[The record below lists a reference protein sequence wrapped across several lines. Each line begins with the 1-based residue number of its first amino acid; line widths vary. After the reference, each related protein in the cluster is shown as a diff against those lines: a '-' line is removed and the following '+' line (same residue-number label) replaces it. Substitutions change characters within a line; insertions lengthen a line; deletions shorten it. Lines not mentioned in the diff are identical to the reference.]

1 MNKKALPLLLLGS
14 GALLLASC
22 GGNEVTSS
30 SSSSSS
36 KDEASSSQGPIVSN
50 EEKLMTNLLSMESI
64 FGAFELQAV
73 IPGSSA
79 LALPQTVEVYG
90 DLAIRMETLE
100 DLSLSFPGELHWN
113 DSIVPFD
120 LTYADGTAYLSAGL
134 PNAGT
139 DRLRISSTIDEI
151 ADLGTFLGE
160 ALGVEIP
167 SFGDVGGAEDILSSI
182 SLTEHPSAQYAH
194 AFTLTIGGADGLAL
208 ELGTDEDMNLTIVE
222 GNFLAGDASVRLS
235 YGCELNSEDC
245 PAISAPSDKDDYQ
258 SLGTLAPI
266 AESILAL
273 ANEKKASFALSVDE
287 LSIDGKGSVGTGSG
301 ILLSAEGSIDRTN
314 SLMDATLSFQAEGAD
329 SMRTVRVRS
338 EKEKAYLNYSDSLKL
353 SFPQEELDEFTA
365 LLMEDFPL
373 EEGLLQ
379 ELMDI
384 ILGSEAIASLLMGDY
399 SALLDLA
406 TGIRQGNGVI
416 EVDLDLSS
424 FSVGDEAAMT
434 VTLASDRIL
443 SLDVDGLEWPYYG
456 ARLGFTLDLLPYE
469 EISFDGTGYAEV
481 TGLPSVYS
489 QFSALVE
496 GGRALIGVT
505 ADLGTPEEPETLEGK
520 VYADGVAGSASLA
533 LDYKETFVPVS
544 EDGTEGTPLPV
555 EHKILADYIPGAM
568 DSETG
573 IMGEGVLAVDYDVL
587 GNNTEESESHLKG
600 AIGTD
605 AISSMGETVN
615 SLLGEGSRFLPL
627 LENSLENI
635 ALLSAIKKA
644 GEGNY
649 EPLLALDFVKEARNT
664 GNGLSIVL
672 SGSPFGTEDAE
683 ILVTQ
688 SETGEI
694 TSIALED
701 FVFTLSSFDGE
712 LPYQT
717 DYLTAKDSYLDL
729 SPMGGLLD
737 ALAKDAQLDAHHLRL
752 TLDMNLLVVN
762 QSVTADFYID
772 SKDVENPSAYA
783 DIAIVHKNVLGAAES
798 EVASKLAIDSTG
810 IYLEKATTKSGNTTT
825 TKESWTLE
833 EFSADAMPIVM
844 SILDLGSSFS
854 SMITPITDH
863 PAYYDTL
870 LKGFSY
876 DSEANAYSLTAAI
889 EPLLMMKM
897 KFLGQSF
904 SFGDLNATL
913 TLNEEGYLSK
923 VDFTANVMAT
933 MNVPGSLELLDI
945 GDPIPSEKTEAK
957 DALIA
962 SFLETAPAN

>member
-1 MNKKALPLLLLGS
+1 MNKKALPLLLLAS

-22 GGNEVTSS
+22 GTDEVTTSS
-30 SSSSSS
+30 SG
-36 KDEASSSQGPIVSN
+36 KDETASSSQGPSISN
-50 EEKLMTNLLSMESI
+50 EERLMTNLLSMESV
-64 FGAFELQAV
+64 FGALEIRAV
-73 IPGSSA
+73 IPSSSS
-79 LALPQTVEVYG
+79 LGLPQTVEVYG

-100 DLSLSFPGELHWN
+100 DLSLSFPGEIHWN
-113 DSIVPFD
+113 DSIVPLD
-120 LTYADGTAYLSAGL
+120 LTYAEGTAYLSAGL

-139 DRLRISSTIDEI
+139 DRLKISSTIDEI
-151 ADLGTFLGE
+151 GDLGTLIGE
-160 ALGVEIP
+160 ALGVEMP
-167 SFGDVGGAEDILSSI
+167 SFGDVGGAEDILSAI
-182 SLTEHPSAQYAH
+182 SLTEHPTSQYAH
-194 AFTLTIGGADGLAL
+194 AFYLTIGGEGGLTL
-208 ELGTDEDMNLTIVE
+208 DLGTDQDMNLTQVQ
-222 GNFLAGDASVRLS
+222 GNFYAGDALVSLS
-235 YGCELNSEDC
+235 YGCEINSDDC
-245 PAISAPSDKDDYQ
+245 PEISVPSDKDDYQ
-258 SLGTLAPI
+258 SLGTLTPI
-266 AESILAL
+266 AEDILAL
-273 ANEKKASFALSVDE
+273 ANDMKASFALTLDE
-287 LSIDGKGSVGTGSG
+287 FAIDGKGSIGTGSG
-301 ILLSAEGSIDRTN
+301 LLLSAEGSIDRAN
-314 SLMDATLSFQAEGAD
+314 SLMDATISFQAEGTETAK
-329 SMRTVRVRS
+329 SVRIRS

-379 ELMDI
+379 DLMDI
-384 ILGSEAIASLLMGDY
+384 ILGSEAISSLLMGDY
-399 SALLDLA
+399 SVLLDLA
-406 TGIRQGNGVI
+406 TGIRQGNGRI

-469 EISFDGTGYAEV
+469 EISFDATGYAEV
-481 TGLPSVYS
+481 TGLPSVYT
-489 QFSALVE
+489 QFSSLVE

-505 ADLGTPEEPETLEGK
+505 ADLGTPEEPETIEGK
-520 VYADGVAGSASLA
+520 IYADGVSGSASLA

-544 EDGTEGTPLPV
+544 SDGTEGTPLLV
-555 EHKILADYIPGAM
+555 EHKILADYIPGTM
-568 DSETG
+568 DGETG

-587 GNNTEESESHLKG
+587 GNNTDESESHLKG

-605 AISSMGETVN
+605 AISSMGETVT
-615 SLLGEGSRFLPL
+615 SLLGEDSRFLPL

-649 EPLLALDFVKEARNT
+649 EPLLALDFVKEAKNT
-664 GNGLSIVL
+664 ESGLSFTLVGSSIASDDLEIVVNQDENGQI
-672 SGSPFGTEDAE
+672 S
-683 ILVTQ
+683 
-688 SETGEI
+688 
-694 TSIALED
+694 SIALED
-701 FVFTLSSFDGE
+701 IVFTLSSFDGD

-717 DYLTAKDSYLDL
+717 DYLEAKDSYIDL

-737 ALAKDAQLDAHHLRL
+737 ALAKDAELDAHHLRL
-752 TLDMNLLVVN
+752 TLDMNLVLVN

-945 GDPIPSEKTEAK
+945 GDPIPAEKTEAK

-962 SFLETAPAN
+962 SFLEAAPAN

>member
-30 SSSSSS
+30 SSSS
-36 KDEASSSQGPIVSN
+36 KDEASSSQGPTVSN

-194 AFTLTIGGADGLAL
+194 AFTLTIGGAEGLAL

-245 PAISAPSDKDDYQ
+245 PAISVPSDKDDYQ
-258 SLGTLAPI
+258 SLGTLTPI
-266 AESILAL
+266 AEDILAL
-273 ANEKKASFALSVDE
+273 ANDKKASFALTLDE
-287 LSIDGKGSVGTGSG
+287 FAIDGKGSIGTGSG
-301 ILLSAEGSIDRTN
+301 LLLSAEGSIDRAN
-314 SLMDATLSFQAEGAD
+314 SLMDATISFHAEGTE
-329 SMRTVRVRS
+329 TVKSVRIRS

-379 ELMDI
+379 DLMDI
-384 ILGSEAIASLLMGDY
+384 ILGSEAISSLLMGDY
-399 SALLDLA
+399 SVLLDLA
-406 TGIRQGNGVI
+406 TGIRQGNGRI

-520 VYADGVAGSASLA
+520 VYADGVSGSASLA

-544 EDGTEGTPLPV
+544 EDGTEGAPLSV

-568 DSETG
+568 DGETG

-600 AIGTD
+600 AIGTN
-605 AISSMGETVN
+605 AISSMGETVT
-615 SLLGEGSRFLPL
+615 SLLGEESRFLPL
-627 LENSLENI
+627 LENSIGNI
-635 ALLSAIKKA
+635 ALVSAIKKA
-644 GEGNY
+644 GEGDFA
-649 EPLLALDFVKEARNT
+649 PLLALDFVKEARNT

-701 FVFTLSSFDGE
+701 FVFTVSSFDGD

-752 TLDMNLLVVN
+752 TLDMNLVLVN

-783 DIAIVHKNVLGAAES
+783 EIAIVHKKLFPEGAIDS
-798 EVASKLAIDSTG
+798 EVAEKLAIDSTG
-810 IYLEKATTKSGNTTT
+810 IYMEKATTKSGNTTT
-825 TKESWTLE
+825 TRDSWTLE
-833 EFSADAMPIVM
+833 EFSADAMTVVM

-876 DSEANAYSLTAAI
+876 DSESNSYSLIAAI

-897 KFLGQSF
+897 KFLGQSI

-913 TLNEEGYLSK
+913 TVNEEGYLSK
-923 VDFTANVMAT
+923 VDFTANVMSE
-933 MNVPGSLELLDI
+933 MNVPGTLELLDI
-945 GDPIPSEKTEAK
+945 GNPIPAAKTEAK

>member
-22 GGNEVTSS
+22 GGNEVTT
-30 SSSSSS
+30 SSSSS

-113 DSIVPFD
+113 DSVVPFD

-139 DRLRISSTIDEI
+139 DRLKISSTIDEI
-151 ADLGTFLGE
+151 GDLGTLIGE
-160 ALGVEIP
+160 ALGVEMP
-167 SFGDVGGAEDILSSI
+167 SFGDVGGAEDILSAI
-182 SLTEHPSAQYAH
+182 SLTEHPTSQYAH
-194 AFTLTIGGADGLAL
+194 AFYLTIGGEGGLTL
-208 ELGTDEDMNLTIVE
+208 DLGTDQDMNLTQVQ
-222 GNFLAGDASVRLS
+222 GNFYAGNALVSLS
-235 YGCELNSEDC
+235 YGCEINSDDC
-245 PAISAPSDKDDYQ
+245 PEISVPSDKDDYQ
-258 SLGTLAPI
+258 SLGTLTPI
-266 AESILAL
+266 AEDILAL
-273 ANEKKASFALSVDE
+273 ANDMKASFALTLDE
-287 LSIDGKGSVGTGSG
+287 FAIDGKGSIGTGSG
-301 ILLSAEGSIDRTN
+301 LLLSAEGSIDRAN
-314 SLMDATLSFQAEGAD
+314 SLMDATISFQAEGTETAK
-329 SMRTVRVRS
+329 SVRIRS

-379 ELMDI
+379 DLMDI
-384 ILGSEAIASLLMGDY
+384 ILGSEAISSLLMGDY
-399 SALLDLA
+399 SVLLDLA
-406 TGIRQGNGVI
+406 TGIRQGNGRI
-416 EVDLDLSS
+416 EVDFDLSS

-481 TGLPSVYS
+481 TGLPSVYT
-489 QFSALVE
+489 QFSSLVE
-496 GGRALIGVT
+496 GGRALIGVS

-544 EDGTEGTPLPV
+544 EDGTEGIPLPV

-587 GNNTEESESHLKG
+587 GNNTDESESHLKG

-605 AISSMGETVN
+605 AISSMGETVT
-615 SLLGEGSRFLPL
+615 SLLGEDSRFLPL

-649 EPLLALDFVKEARNT
+649 EPLLALDFVKEAKNT
-664 GNGLSIVL
+664 ESGLSFTLVGSSIASDDLEIVVNQDENGQI
-672 SGSPFGTEDAE
+672 S
-683 ILVTQ
+683 
-688 SETGEI
+688 
-694 TSIALED
+694 SIALED
-701 FVFTLSSFDGE
+701 IVFTLSSFDGD

-717 DYLTAKDSYLDL
+717 DYLEAKDSYIDL
-729 SPMGGLLD
+729 SPMGGLVD

-752 TLDMNLLVVN
+752 TLDMNLLVIN
-762 QSVTADFYID
+762 QSVTADLYVD
-772 SKDVENPSAYA
+772 SSDPSDPSLYA
-783 DIAIVHKNVLGAAES
+783 DIAIVHKKAFVGTTDS
-798 EVASKLAIDSTG
+798 EVAEKLAIDSTG
-810 IYLEKATTKSGNTTT
+810 IYMEKATTKSGSTTT
-825 TKESWTLE
+825 TKESWTFE
-833 EFSADAMPIVM
+833 EFSADAMTIVM
-844 SILDLGSSFS
+844 SILDMDSSFS
-854 SMITPITDH
+854 SMISPITDH

-945 GDPIPSEKTEAK
+945 GDPIPAEKTEAK

-962 SFLETAPAN
+962 SFLEAAPAN

>member
-22 GGNEVTSS
+22 GGNEVTTP
-30 SSSSSS
+30 SSSS
-36 KDEASSSQGPIVSN
+36 KDEVSSSQGPIVSN

-167 SFGDVGGAEDILSSI
+167 SFGDVGRAEDILSSI

-194 AFTLTIGGADGLAL
+194 AFTLTIGGAEGFAL

-245 PAISAPSDKDDYQ
+245 PVISAPSDKDDYQ

-301 ILLSAEGSIDRTN
+301 ILLSAEGSIDRAN
-314 SLMDATLSFQAEGAD
+314 SLMDATLSFQAEGTD

-399 SALLDLA
+399 SVLLDLA
-406 TGIRQGNGVI
+406 TGIRQGNGRI

-443 SLDVDGLEWPYYG
+443 SLDVDGLEWPCYG

-469 EISFDGTGYAEV
+469 EISFDATGYAEV
-481 TGLPSVYS
+481 TGLPSVYA
-489 QFSALVE
+489 QFSSLVE
-496 GGRALIGVT
+496 GGRALIGVSG
-505 ADLGTPEEPETLEGK
+505 DIGTEEEPETIEGK
-520 VYADGVAGSASLA
+520 IYADGVSGSASLA

-544 EDGTEGTPLPV
+544 SDGTEGTPLLV
-555 EHKILADYIPGAM
+555 EHKVLADYIPGTM
-568 DSETG
+568 DGETG
-573 IMGEGVLAVDYDVL
+573 IMGEGTLSVDYDVL

-605 AISSMGETVN
+605 AISSMGETVT
-615 SLLGEGSRFLPL
+615 SLLGEDSRFLPL

-649 EPLLALDFVKEARNT
+649 EPLLALDFVKEAKNT
-664 GNGLSIVL
+664 ESGLSFTIV
-672 SGSPFGTEDAE
+672 GSSIASDDLE
-683 ILVTQ
+683 IVVSQ
-688 SETGEI
+688 DENAQIS
-694 TSIALED
+694 SIALED
-701 FVFTLSSFDGE
+701 IVFTLSSFDGD

-717 DYLTAKDSYLDL
+717 DYLEAKDSYIDL
-729 SPMGGLLD
+729 SPMGGLVD
-737 ALAKDAQLDAHHLRL
+737 ALAKDASLDAHHLRL
-752 TLDMNLLVVN
+752 TLDMNLLVIN
-762 QSVTADFYID
+762 QSVTADLYVD
-772 SKDVENPSAYA
+772 SSDPSDPSLYA
-783 DIAIVHKNVLGAAES
+783 DIAIVHKKAFVGTTDS
-798 EVASKLAIDSTG
+798 EVAEKLAIDSTG
-810 IYLEKATTKSGNTTT
+810 IYMEKATTKSGSTTT
-825 TKESWTLE
+825 TKGSWTFE
-833 EFSADAMPIVM
+833 EFSADAMTIVM
-844 SILDLGSSFS
+844 SILDMDSSFS
-854 SMITPITDH
+854 SMISPITDH

-870 LKGFSY
+870 LKGFSC
-876 DSEANAYSLTAAI
+876 DAEAGSYSLTLAL
-889 EPLLMMKM
+889 EPLAMMKV
-897 KFLGQSF
+897 LGTV

-913 TLNEEGYLSK
+913 TVNEEGYLSK
-923 VDFTANVMAT
+923 VDFTANVIADI
-933 MNVPGSLELLDI
+933 PGTLELLDI
-945 GDPIPSEKTEAK
+945 GDPIPAEKTEAK

>member
-30 SSSSSS
+30 SSSS
-36 KDEASSSQGPIVSN
+36 KDEASSSQGPTVSN
-50 EEKLMTNLLSMESI
+50 EEMLMTNLLSMESI

-167 SFGDVGGAEDILSSI
+167 SFGDVGGAEDILSAI
-182 SLTEHPSAQYAH
+182 SLTEHPTSQYAH
-194 AFTLTIGGADGLAL
+194 AFYLTIGGEGGLTL
-208 ELGTDEDMNLTIVE
+208 DLGTDQDMNLTQVQ
-222 GNFLAGDASVRLS
+222 GNFYAGDALVSLS
-235 YGCELNSEDC
+235 YGCEINSDDC
-245 PAISAPSDKDDYQ
+245 PEISVPSDKDDYQ
-258 SLGTLAPI
+258 SLGTLTPI
-266 AESILAL
+266 AEDILAL
-273 ANEKKASFALSVDE
+273 ANDKKASFALTLDE
-287 LSIDGKGSVGTGSG
+287 FAIDGKGSIGTGSG
-301 ILLSAEGSIDRTN
+301 LLLSAEGSIDRAN
-314 SLMDATLSFQAEGAD
+314 SLMDATISFHAEGTE
-329 SMRTVRVRS
+329 TVKSVRIRS

-379 ELMDI
+379 DLMDI
-384 ILGSEAIASLLMGDY
+384 ILGSEAISSLLMGDY
-399 SALLDLA
+399 SVLLDLA
-406 TGIRQGNGVI
+406 TGIRQGNGRI

-520 VYADGVAGSASLA
+520 IYADGVSGSASLA
-533 LDYKETFVPVS
+533 LEYKETFVPVS
-544 EDGTEGTPLPV
+544 SDGTEGTPLLV
-555 EHKILADYIPGAM
+555 EHKVLADYIPGTM
-568 DSETG
+568 DGETG
-573 IMGEGVLAVDYDVL
+573 IMGEGTLAVDYDVL
-587 GNNTEESESHLKG
+587 GNNTDESESHLKG
-600 AIGTD
+600 AIGTN
-605 AISSMGETVN
+605 AISSMGETVT
-615 SLLGEGSRFLPL
+615 SLLGEDSRFLPL

-649 EPLLALDFVKEARNT
+649 EPLLALDFVKEAKNT
-664 GNGLSIVL
+664 ESGLSFTIV
-672 SGSPFGTEDAE
+672 GSSIASDDLE
-683 ILVTQ
+683 IVVSQ
-688 SETGEI
+688 DENAQIS
-694 TSIALED
+694 SIALED
-701 FVFTLSSFDGE
+701 IVFTLSSFDGD

-717 DYLTAKDSYLDL
+717 DYLEAKDSYIDL
-729 SPMGGLLD
+729 SPMGGLVD
-737 ALAKDAQLDAHHLRL
+737 ALAKDAELDAHHLRL

>member
-1 MNKKALPLLLLGS
+1 MNKKALPLLLLAS

-22 GGNEVTSS
+22 GTDEVTTSS
-30 SSSSSS
+30 SG
-36 KDEASSSQGPIVSN
+36 KDETASSSQGPSISN

-151 ADLGTFLGE
+151 GDLGTLIGE
-160 ALGVEIP
+160 ALGVEMP
-167 SFGDVGGAEDILSSI
+167 SFGDVGGAEDILSAI
-182 SLTEHPSAQYAH
+182 SLTEHPTSQYAH
-194 AFTLTIGGADGLAL
+194 AFTLTIGGAEGLAL

-245 PAISAPSDKDDYQ
+245 PAISVPSDKDDYQ
-258 SLGTLAPI
+258 SLGTLTPI
-266 AESILAL
+266 AEDILAL

-301 ILLSAEGSIDRTN
+301 ILLSAEGSIDRAN
-314 SLMDATLSFQAEGAD
+314 SLMDATLSFQAEGTD
-329 SMRTVRVRS
+329 SMRTVRIRS

-379 ELMDI
+379 DLMDI

-443 SLDVDGLEWPYYG
+443 SLDVGGLEWPYYG

-568 DSETG
+568 DGETG

-600 AIGTD
+600 AIGTN
-605 AISSMGETVN
+605 AISSMGETVT
-615 SLLGEGSRFLPL
+615 SLLGEDSRFLPL

-644 GEGNY
+644 SEGNY
-649 EPLLALDFVKEARNT
+649 EPLLALDFVKEAKNT
-664 GNGLSIVL
+664 ESGLSFTIV
-672 SGSPFGTEDAE
+672 GSSIASDDFE
-683 ILVTQ
+683 IVVNQ
-688 SETGEI
+688 DENGQIS
-694 TSIALED
+694 SIALED
-701 FVFTLSSFDGE
+701 IVFTLSSFDGD

-717 DYLTAKDSYLDL
+717 DYLEAKDSYIDL
-729 SPMGGLLD
+729 SPMGGLVD

-752 TLDMNLLVVN
+752 TLDLNIMSIVK
-762 QSVTADFYID
+762 QTITADFYID
-772 SKDVENPSAYA
+772 SEDIGNPSAYA
-783 DIAIVHKNVLGAAES
+783 DINVSHTGILDKAETT
-798 EVASKLAIDSTG
+798 EKLALDSTG

-825 TKESWTLE
+825 TRESWTIE
-833 EFSADAMPIVM
+833 EFSADPMTPVM
-844 SILDLGSSFS
+844 SILDISSTFS
-854 SMITPITDH
+854 SMMEFKPITDR
-863 PAYYDTL
+863 PPYYDTAF
-870 LKGFSY
+870 KSFSY
-876 DSEANAYSLTAAI
+876 DEAENAYSLSLAI
-889 EPLLMMKM
+889 EPLAMMNM
-897 KFLGQSF
+897 GGLG
-904 SFGDLNATL
+904 SFGDLDATL
-913 TLNEEGYLSK
+913 VVNDDGYLSK
-923 VDFTANVMAT
+923 VDFSAALIVLAKETPI
-933 MNVPGSLELLDI
+933 PGSLELLDI
-945 GDPIPSEKTEAK
+945 GNPIPAEKTEAK

-962 SFLETAPAN
+962 SFFETAPAN

>member
-22 GGNEVTSS
+22 GGNEVT
-30 SSSSSS
+30 SSSSS

-194 AFTLTIGGADGLAL
+194 AFTLTIGGQDGLAL

-301 ILLSAEGSIDRTN
+301 ILLSAEGSIDRAN

-329 SMRTVRVRS
+329 AMRTVRVRS

-384 ILGSEAIASLLMGDY
+384 ILGSEAIASLLIGDY
-399 SALLDLA
+399 SVLLDLA

-424 FSVGDEAAMT
+424 FGVGDEAAMT

-544 EDGTEGTPLPV
+544 EDGTEGAQLPV

-600 AIGTD
+600 AIGTN
-605 AISSMGETVN
+605 AISSMGDTVT

-627 LENSLENI
+627 LENSLGNI

-644 GEGNY
+644 GEGDF

-683 ILVTQ
+683 ILVSQ

-701 FVFTLSSFDGE
+701 FVFTLSSFDGD

-810 IYLEKATTKSGNTTT
+810 IYLEKAATKSGNTTT